1 MAAPIVLGITI
12 RSDGSAQVNRD
23 LKNVA
28 KNLDDAGKSA
38 KNSNRM
44 FAEMAGQLKTMFA
57 VGSIAAIAKEVFD
70 VNREFQSLRTSLAS
84 AVGGMENAKTAF
96 GFIQEFAAKTP
107 YDVAQVTESFITLK
121 NFGLKPSEEALRSY
135 GNTAAALNKP
145 ISQMI
150 EAVADAVT
158 GDYERLTEFGIK
170 AGKEGDKIA
179 FAFQGVTTEV
189 KDSASEIQQYLINLG
204 NTKFG
209 DALAA
214 QSKTINGALSNLH
227 DTWNTLIDNIL
238 SDTQENAL
246 GKWIQNIG
254 AWIHWLDVQ
263 MTGAKGL
270 DKLAELNDRIATNK
284 TTLADHKNNS
294 WAGDLMD
301 GLSGYDPA
309 LLKNAIDVDL
319 KERDRLIQSLHDQKT
334 AQEALT
340 GAKANGTAATQTSSD
355 AIKDEL
361 KALNDQHQKLSLS
374 ERDYELSKLNALGM
388 SDAAKAQAMAIWDQ
402 NHALEAKQKAD
413 KEAESSTKSLQSAY
427 ENAANSMG
435 QSMAT
440 IGGHTKAEAMEY
452 EVTAGSLKNL
462 TEAKKLYLLQQA
474 AEFDNK
480 TLEKNAHEAAKSALD
495 ALIDKYNQLT
505 LSARAYYA
513 STLKT
518 KDGLPLSPEQ
528 SAPILA
534 QYDKNAGVEA
544 NQKNIDAA
552 RSSLESY
559 NQTLANTIAKTT
571 DLGAT
576 NTAIFDGALG
586 GINTLNGAFDNM
598 VKSLESNTKALS
610 ELHKKQVENAAFEQR
625 AITDQAR
632 SRNNGQ
638 YLVDL
643 KTISDNKKLY
653 ALEEE
658 RLSNENLKNSLTGIR
673 QVASATGAMFA
684 ENTTARKAFNVVALA
699 ASVSERLADM
709 AGLGVKAASATL
721 TQGQGDP
728 YTAFARIAAMGA
740 IVASILSAAGAG
752 TFNFSGRSV
761 APGPQGLSPD
771 TGTVLGDSAAKS
783 VSVDKTYQLLK
794 DIHAEEYAELRSISQ
809 GIAALSSGIT
819 NVVTRLFQTGGL
831 TTVNAP
837 ASTFKATGMLSALNS
852 IDPGH
857 FLRDIDPIGSK
868 IMSAL
873 FGGKQTSSV
882 IAQGITTGQ
891 TSLSDIIAGGN
902 LNASQF
908 AQIQTKTSGG
918 WFGKDK
924 YSTSTQYAALDA
936 VTQTALNEVF
946 KSMGSTMLGLANS
959 LGMGLSNRVKNYI
972 IPALSVDLKGLDGEA
987 AAKKLN
993 GVISASLDT
1002 MSTAVFGDII
1012 GQYQQLGEGMLETA
1026 VRIVTE
1032 VAVVRDAVSRSGLS
1046 LGTNAIAIAD
1056 SLVQAAGGLKEFQQ
1070 QFNAFFDKFFS
1081 AAEKQSKLYET
1092 LTSSVESLNLSL
1104 PGTRDGYKKLVES
1117 LDLANAQDRER
1128 YSMLLKLSS
1137 AADSYYS
1144 GLEEAN
1150 SKAQQLAEETAAKA
1164 NQLAQTRRNMEIQLM
1179 EAQGR
1184 TAEALIAKRQMEL
1197 DAMDSSLVPMQ
1208 KAIYAAQDYAK
1219 AQDDLNTA
1227 IKTSIAAANTALD
1240 TAFNQL
1246 TKVVNAQKQ
1255 EAQELLNTLTGIS
1268 DKLHSALNASASLFS
1283 TRESSLYSRS
1293 QAQSVI
1299 YSAIDMAKGGGS
1311 LADVQGLDAALSEL
1325 AKPTQELY
1333 GSFSDYIRDQARTT
1347 AAISE
1352 LSGYADAQ
1360 VSDAQKALT
1369 VLEEILI
1376 QAQLQVDVL
1385 RNVNTSML
1393 TVPVAMEN
1401 FTVKLDAATLA
1412 QTYAIQVNTDATT
1425 DVTEAMQAFITA
1437 GTAAS
1442 ATQLAIAQ
1450 NTAAAQAAYANT
1462 IANASNVQTTASLT
1476 TTGAVMQVRSAIA
1489 DLAVQ
1494 ISGFMSANSAAWS
1507 ANKAAWTANSSA
1519 WGNLYSVWAAQYSYA
1534 YLGTPAVAGTYTS
1547 ASIASSAAAAN
1558 IPGFAVGINEVPYDM
1573 TANIHK
1579 GERIFPE
1586 ADNEE
1591 LMMRLEQL
1599 KDSEQNNAELIV
1611 EMRNLRA
1618 IVQRQQQVLDAIARS
1633 SGAIAVNTGK
1643 TADVLDGVTAGG
1655 GPMLVEVV
1663 S

>member
-12 RSDGSAQVNRD
+12 RSDGSAQVNKD
-23 LKNVA
+23 LQSVSKNMDA
-28 KNLDDAGKSA
+28 AGKSA
-38 KNSNRM
+38 QNSNRM

-57 VGSIAAIAKEVFD
+57 VGSIAMMAKEVFD
-70 VNREFQSLRTSLAS
+70 VNRHLQSMRASLSNAFDGVKNGAVAFSFADEFAEKYKMKVDDVTQSL
-84 AVGGMENAKTAF
+84 
-96 GFIQEFAAKTP
+96 
-107 YDVAQVTESFITLK
+107 ITLK
-121 NFGLKPSEEALRSY
+121 NLGLRPSEEALRSY
-135 GNTAAALNKP
+135 GNMAAAQTKP
-145 ISQMI
+145 ITQMI
-150 EAVADAVT
+150 EAVADAAT
-158 GDYERLTEFGIK
+158 GEFERLKEFGIK
-170 AGKEGDKIA
+170 ASAENGKVA
-179 FAFQGVTTEV
+179 FTFQGITTTV
-189 KDSASEIQQYLINLG
+189 GNSASEIEQYLISLG

-209 DALAA
+209 TAMIDQAD
-214 QSKTINGALSNLH
+214 KVNGAVEGWGN
-227 DTWNTLIDNIL
+227 TWTRFVDHIL
-238 SDTQENAL
+238 SDTQENAI
-246 GKWIQNIG
+246 GKWVTQASN
-254 AWIHWLDVQ
+254 AIHWLDVQ
-263 MTGAKGL
+263 LNGAITNS
-270 DKLAELNDRIATNK
+270 DKLAEINKRLNANQVS
-284 TTLADHKNNS
+284 LNAHNANG
-294 WAGDLMD
+294 WLG
-301 GLSGYDPA
+301 GLIDDMSGYDA
-309 LLKNAIDVDL
+309 RLKQNQIDADL
-319 KERDRLIQSLHDQKT
+319 KARQQLTQTMGTQKA
-334 AQEALT
+334 AQDALT
-340 GAKANGTAATQTSSD
+340 GATANGTAATQTSSD

-374 ERDYELSKLNALGM
+374 ERDYELVKLNALGM
-388 SDAAKAQAMAIWDQ
+388 SDAAKAQAMAVWDS

-413 KEAESSTKSLQSAY
+413 KEAESSAKSLQTAY

-480 TLEKNAHEAAKSALD
+480 TLEKNANEAAKSALD
-495 ALIDKYNQLT
+495 TLIDKYNQLT
-505 LSARAYYA
+505 LSARAYYE

-518 KDGLPLSPEQ
+518 KDGLPLSSEQ
-528 SAPILA
+528 SAPILQ

-559 NQTLANTIAKTT
+559 NQTLASTIAKTT

-598 VKSLESNTKALS
+598 VKSLEANTKALS

-625 AITDQAR
+625 AITDEAR
-632 SRNNGQ
+632 KRNNGQ

-643 KTISDNKKLY
+643 KNISDNKKLY
-653 ALEEE
+653 ALEEQ
-658 RLSNENLKNSLTGIR
+658 RLSNENLKSSLTGIR

-684 ENTTARKAFNVVALA
+684 ENTAARKAFNIVALA

-728 YTAFARIAAMGA
+728 YTAFARIAAMAA
-740 IVASILSAAGAG
+740 IVSSILSAAGAG
-752 TFNFSGRSV
+752 TFNFSGTAV
-761 APGPQGLSPD
+761 APGPQGLSSD
-771 TGTVLGDSAAKS
+771 TGTVLGDSTAKS
-783 VSVDKTYQLLK
+783 ASVDKTYQLLK
-794 DIHAEEYAELRSISQ
+794 DIHGEEYAELRGINQ

-819 NVVTRLFQTGGL
+819 NVVTRLFQAGGL
-831 TTVNAP
+831 ATVNTP

-857 FLRDIDPIGSK
+857 YLRDLDPIGSK
-868 IMSAL
+868 IMSTL

-882 IAQGITTGQ
+882 IAQGIATGPA
-891 TSLSDIIAGGN
+891 SLSDLIAGGN
-902 LNASQF
+902 LSASQF

-924 YSTSTQYAALDA
+924 YSTRTQYAALDA
-936 VTQTALNEVF
+936 ATQTALNEVF
-946 KSMGSTMLGLANS
+946 SSMGSTMLGLADS

-972 IPALSVDLKGLDGEA
+972 IPALTVDLKGLSGDD

-1026 VRIVTE
+1026 VRIVSE

-1046 LGTNAIAIAD
+1046 LGDNAIAISD

-1070 QFNAFFDKFFS
+1070 QFDSFFDKFFS
-1081 AAEKQSKLYET
+1081 ESEKQARLYES
-1092 LTSSVESLNLSL
+1092 LTSSFEQLNLSL
-1104 PGTRDGYKKLVES
+1104 PGTRESYKKLVES
-1117 LDLANAQDRER
+1117 LDLSNAADRER
-1128 YSMLLKLSS
+1128 YSMLIKLSD
-1137 AADSYYS
+1137 AADTYYS
-1144 GLEEAN
+1144 GIEDAN
-1150 SKAQQLAEETAAKA
+1150 NKAQQLAEETAAKA
-1164 NQLAQTRRNMEIQLM
+1164 RQLAQSRSSMEIQLM
-1179 EAQGR
+1179 ELQGKSQ
-1184 TAEALIAKRQMEL
+1184 EALIAKRVMEL
-1197 DAMDSSLVPMQ
+1197 AAMDESLRTIQM
-1208 KAIYAAQDYAK
+1208 AIYAAQDYNK
-1219 AQDDLNTA
+1219 AQADLSSA
-1227 IKTSIAAANTALD
+1227 IKASVTAANAALD
-1240 TAFNQL
+1240 TAFSQL
-1246 TKVVNAQKQ
+1246 NKVVNAQMQ
-1255 EAQELLNTLTGIS
+1255 EAQELLSALTSIS
-1268 DKLHSALNASASLFS
+1268 DKLHSALAASASLFTS
-1283 TRESSLYSRS
+1283 AESSRYGRE

-1299 YSAIDMAKGGGS
+1299 YAAIAAAQAGTS
-1311 LADVQGLDAALSEL
+1311 LANFPGLEKALTEV
-1325 AKPTQELY
+1325 AKPSQDLY
-1333 GSFSDYIRDQARTT
+1333 GSFAEYMMDQARTT
-1347 AAISE
+1347 AAISQ
-1352 LSGYADAQ
+1352 LSGYADDQ
-1360 VSDAQKALT
+1360 VTEAQKALT
-1369 VLEEILI
+1369 VLEQILI

-1476 TTGAVMQVRSAIA
+1476 TTGAVMQVRTAIA
-1489 DLAVQ
+1489 DLATQ

-1507 ANKAAWTANSSA
+1507 ANKAAWSANGIA
-1519 WGNLYSVWAAQYSYA
+1519 WANLLTVWANQYSYA
-1534 YLGTPAVAGTYTS
+1534 YLGTPSIAATYSS

-1586 ADNEE
+1586 ADNKE
-1591 LMMRLEQL
+1591 LMTRLEQL
-1599 KDSEQNNAELIV
+1599 KDSDRNNAELIV

-1618 IVQRQQQVLDAIARS
+1618 IVQRQQQSLDAISRS
-1633 SGAIAVNTGK
+1633 SGTIAVNTGK

-1663 S
+1663 